1 MARSRESPS
10 DFTRQ
15 RSLPFPTLVLFLM
28 NLLKTAIQYE
38 LDTFYAQLLGRE
50 VPQRE
55 VSAAAFTQAR
65 RRLKYQAFIE
75 LNDRATE
82 AFYADAPIRRW
93 HGYRVLAVDGTTLR
107 LPNVERIRKTFPTAP
122 GEVPQGRL
130 VELYDALNHIM
141 LGAEFSQLEIGE
153 GYLAECLL
161 TRVRP
166 GDVVLYDR
174 GFPSFYLL
182 ALHAAQGVD
191 YCMRVPLGRFKAV
204 REFAASGADEQWVDI
219 APCAK
224 ARKDCLRNGL
234 TTSALRVRLIRIDLP
249 GDEVEV
255 LMTSLGGA
263 IEGSEFADLYHLR
276 WGVEE
281 AYKLQKCRGEL
292 ENFSGKTVRALYQDL
307 HAKLLT
313 MNLAAMCQFAAE
325 DQAQHSAADR
335 QHPYRINRS
344 KTLSKVKYHLV
355 CALLNLQDRLY
366 RLLGWIA
373 EDIDAIRP
381 GRSYPR
387 RNPGQKKPGFHTA
400 YKRSA

>member
-15 RSLPFPTLVLFLM
+15 RSLPFPTLILFLM

-38 LDTFYAQLLGRE
+38 LDTFYAQLLGHE

-55 VSAAAFTQAR
+55 ISGAAFTQAR
-65 RRLKYQAFIE
+65 RRLKYEAFIE

-107 LPNVERIRKTFPTAP
+107 LPNVERIRKSFPCEP
-122 GEVPQGRL
+122 GAVPQGRL

-161 TRVRP
+161 HRAQP

-219 APCAK
+219 VPSAK
-224 ARKDCLRNGL
+224 ARKDCARNGL
-234 TTSALRVRLIRIDLP
+234 ETSPLRVRLIRIELP

-263 IEGSEFADLYHLR
+263 IEGSEFAALYHLR
-276 WGVEE
+276 WGLEE

-292 ENFSGKTVRALYQDL
+292 ENFSGKTVRSLYQDL

-325 DQAQHSAADR
+325 DQAQQSAADR
-335 QHPYRINRS
+335 QHTYRINRS

-355 CALLNLQDRLY
+355 SALLNMQDRLY

-373 EDIDAIRP
+373 EDIDAVRP

>member
-1 MARSRESPS
+1 VARSRESPS

-28 NLLKTAIQYE
+28 NLLKSAIQYE

-55 VSAAAFTQAR
+55 VSGAAFTQAR
-65 RRLKYQAFIE
+65 RRLKYEAFIE
-75 LNDRATE
+75 LNDRATQ
-82 AFYADAPIRRW
+82 AFYAGAPIRRW
-93 HGYRVLAVDGTTLR
+93 HGFRVLAIDGTTLR
-107 LPNVERIRKTFPTAP
+107 LPNVERIRKSFPTDP

-130 VELYDALNHIM
+130 VELYDALNHIV
-141 LGAEFSQLEIGE
+141 LGAQFSQLEIGE

-161 TRVRP
+161 PRAQP

-204 REFAASGADEQWVDI
+204 REFAAAGAAEQWVDI

-234 TTSALRVRLIRIDLP
+234 ATSPLRVRLIRIELP

-263 IEGSEFADLYHLR
+263 IECREFAELYHLR
-276 WGVEE
+276 WGLEE
-281 AYKLQKCRGEL
+281 AYKLQKSRGEL

-313 MNLAAMCQFAAE
+313 MNLAAMCQFAAD
-325 DQAQHSAADR
+325 DQAQQSATDR
-335 QHPYRINRS
+335 QHTYRINRS

-373 EDIDAIRP
+373 EDIDAVRP

-387 RNPGQKKPGFHTA
+387 RNPGQKKPGFHSA